1 MSMKKLLIMG
11 LSVLFLLGWISC
23 ARDKE
28 FYENTLKG
36 MEKAEYRDEKLSQ
49 KRIEEIKK
57 GIKKYQK
64 EVEKKVEATGQIGIY
79 YKMLAVR
86 YMEAE
91 MYLEAYES
99 LKEALAIYPENPI
112 LFYLSGINAARLYKS
127 GVEKEEKD
135 LWLEKAEA
143 LYRRAL
149 ELDPVYVDA
158 LYGLAV
164 FLTFEKTELEETVSL
179 LNKIL
184 SLEKKNIEAMFL
196 LGNVYYRLGHLEEA
210 IETYDRIAATTGAAE
225 RRKEAKANKKR
236 IVEELYGAR

>member
-11 LSVLFLLGWISC
+11 LFVLLLLGWISC
-23 ARDKE
+23 AEDKE

-64 EVEKKVEATGQIGIY
+64 EVEKKVEATGQLGIY

-86 YMEAE
+86 YMEAG

-112 LFYLSGINAARLYKS
+112 LFYLSGINAARFYKS
-127 GVEKEEKD
+127 RVEKEEKD

-179 LNKIL
+179 LNEIL

-196 LGNVYYRLGHLEEA
+196 LSNVYYRLGHLEEA
-210 IETYDRIAATTGAAE
+210 IETYDRIVASTGMAE
-225 RRKEAKANKKR
+225 RRKEALAFKKR
-236 IVEELYGAR
+236 IEEELYGAR